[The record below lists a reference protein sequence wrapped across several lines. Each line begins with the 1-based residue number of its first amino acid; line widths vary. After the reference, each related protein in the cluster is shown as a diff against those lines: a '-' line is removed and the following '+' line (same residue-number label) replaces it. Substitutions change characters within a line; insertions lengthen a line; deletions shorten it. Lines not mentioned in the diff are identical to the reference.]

1 MKSMNRVK
9 KAVLALAGA
18 AVMVTGVMSQSA
30 QAANFQQGDLI
41 LAIYGNRTAGE
52 GTEAIINLTDLLGA
66 NSGPSMNVL
75 SSNPGTTYTFNL
87 SAYLNATGIIDLNPA
102 DPAYPVRYTV
112 LAYQDDISTGGAS
125 SLGGTSL
132 SNQVGTV
139 HGAIGN
145 FLTGMINWSGALTD
159 ASAPNLI
166 TGQNGAVLAFN
177 NANSPS
183 MRTGAAE
190 RLFNA
195 FNVVMAANL
204 DQLLYLVQG
213 DSELVDNPLLGKGQ
227 ARLFA
232 DGTFQISGG
241 QLAAVPVPAAVVL
254 FGSGL
259 IGLVGMARRNL
270 FRQAA

>member
-1 MKSMNRVK
+1 MKSMNRMK

-18 AVMVTGVMSQSA
+18 AIMVTGALSQPA

-52 GTEAIINLTDLLGA
+52 GTEAIINLTDLLGT

-87 SAYLNATGIIDLNPA
+87 SAYLNAAGIIDLNPA
-102 DPAYPVRYTV
+102 SPAYPVRYTI
-112 LAYQDDISTGGAS
+112 LGYQDDINTGGAS

-139 HGAIGN
+139 HPAIGN
-145 FLTGMINWSGALTD
+145 FLVGMINWSGALTD
-159 ASAPNLI
+159 ANAPNLI
-166 TGQNGAVLAFN
+166 TGQNGAVLAFT

-183 MRTGAAE
+183 TRTGTAE

-195 FNVVMAANL
+195 FNVAMAANL

-213 DSELVDNPLLGKGQ
+213 DSELVDSPLLGKGQ

-241 QLAAVPVPAAVVL
+241 QLAAIPVPAAVVL

-259 IGLVGMARRNL
+259 IGLAGMARRNL

>member
-1 MKSMNRVK
+1 MKSMNRMK

-52 GTEAIINLTDLLGA
+52 GTEAIINLTDLLGT

-75 SSNPGTTYTFNL
+75 SNTPGTTYTFNL
-87 SAYLNATGIIDLNPA
+87 SAYLNAAGIIDLNPA
-102 DPAYPVRYTV
+102 NPAYPVRYTI
-112 LAYQDDISTGGAS
+112 LGYQDDISTGGAS

-159 ASAPNLI
+159 ANAPNLI
-166 TGQNGAVLAFN
+166 DGQNGAVLAFN
-177 NANSPS
+177 NGNSPS
-183 MRTGAAE
+183 TRTGAAE

-241 QLAAVPVPAAVVL
+241 QLAAIPVPAAVVL

-259 IGLVGMARRNL
+259 IGLAGMARRNL